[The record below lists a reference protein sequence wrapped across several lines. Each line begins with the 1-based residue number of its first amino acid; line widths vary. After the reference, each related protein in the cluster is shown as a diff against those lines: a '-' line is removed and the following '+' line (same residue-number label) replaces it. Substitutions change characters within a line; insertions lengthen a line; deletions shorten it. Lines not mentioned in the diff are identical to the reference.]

1 MGVLSMILTNTDILK
16 EIENKHIII
25 SPFNK
30 DNLGTNS
37 YDVTLSPKL
46 SRYTS
51 KCLDVRKNNKCE
63 ILTIPE
69 FGMLLEPNTL
79 YLGQTNE
86 TATSNKY
93 VPMYDGRSSMGRLG
107 IFSHITAGFGDIGFG
122 YNPLNSDECYYP
134 TWTLE
139 IVVIH
144 ETIIYPNIRI
154 GQVFFLEPK
163 SEPYSLY
170 SGKYSVQKIPTA
182 SLSYQDREVPFSS
195 EKHKGI

>member
-1 MGVLSMILTNTDILK
+1 MGILNMILTNTDILFG
-16 EIENKHIII
+16 ISNKDIII
-25 SPFNK
+25 SPFNM

-37 YDVTLSPKL
+37 YDVTLNPTL
-46 SRYTS
+46 AIYTS
-51 KCLDVRKNNKCE
+51 DCLDVRKNNESKL
-63 ILTIPE
+63 ITIPKC
-69 FGMLLEPNTL
+69 GLILKPNTL

-122 YNPLNSDECYYP
+122 YNPANKDECYYP

-139 IVVIH
+139 IIVVH
-144 ETIIYPNIRI
+144 EIVIYPNIRI
-154 GQVFFLEPK
+154 GQIFFLEPK
-163 SEPYSLY
+163 SEPYSRY
-170 SGKYSVQKIPTA
+170 SGKYSIQKIPTA
-182 SLSYQDREVPFSS
+182 SLSYQDKEVPFNA